1 MGNAVL
7 EIKNLS
13 KRYNSQ
19 WALKNVNLRLEK
31 GRIYGLIGKNGA
43 GKTTLMR
50 MVPGLSFPTDGT
62 VELFGRS
69 RDNGIE
75 NINRRIGALIEYP
88 AVIGNMTAKENMHFQ
103 CLMRGLPNFELEDE
117 LLELTGLKDTGRKK
131 VKNFSLG
138 MKQRL
143 GIAVVLLGSPELLLL
158 DEPINALD
166 PSGVIEIRNLLKR
179 LREFENKTILI
190 SSHNLPELYQTA
202 TDYIIIHN
210 GEVKDILTHEELE
223 EHCKSYIS
231 IESTDINKLAMVL
244 EKELKTGNFQVMP
257 DKSISLYD
265 LPGNME
271 QFGQVLYDNGVV
283 VTKLAAVETSLEEY
297 YMRVIGGDTNDG
309 FVQE

>member
-19 WALKNVNLRLEK
+19 WALKNINMRLEK

-50 MVPGLSFPTDGT
+50 MVTGLSFPTNGT
-62 VELFGRS
+62 VTLFGKDRNS
-69 RDNGIE
+69 NMDEAG
-75 NINRRIGALIEYP
+75 RRIGALIEYP
-88 AVIGNMTAKENMHFQ
+88 ALNGSMTAKENLHFQ
-103 CLMRGLPNFELEDE
+103 CLMKGIPNFEIEDE
-117 LLELTGLKDTGRKK
+117 MLELTGLKNTGRKK
-131 VKNFSLG
+131 TRNFSLG

-143 GIAVVLLGSPELLLL
+143 GIASVLLGSPELLLL

-179 LREFENKTILI
+179 LREFENKTILV

-210 GEVKDILTHEELE
+210 GEIKEILTHEELE
-223 EHCKSYIS
+223 EHCKSYVS
-231 IESTDINKLAMVL
+231 IKCTDINQLAMVL
-244 EKELKTGNFQVMP
+244 AESLHTDNFQVMP
-257 DKSISLYD
+257 DKSISLYE
-265 LPGNME
+265 LPGDMA
-271 QFGQVLYDNGVV
+271 QFGQMLYNNGIVI
-283 VTKLAAVETSLEEY
+283 TKLAVVETSLEEY
-297 YMRVIGGDTNDG
+297 YMDVIGEEKN
-309 FVQE
+309 V

>member
-50 MVPGLSFPTDGT
+50 MVSGLSFPTDGT

-210 GEVKDILTHEELE
+210 GEVKDILTHEEL
-223 EHCKSYIS
+223 
-231 IESTDINKLAMVL
+231 AMVL

-265 LPGNME
+265 LPGNMV

>member
-1 MGNAVL
+1 MPEKIFTAKKL
-7 EIKNLS
+7 TK
-13 KRYNSQ
+13 KYKAY
-19 WALKNVNLRLEK
+19 ALKQFDMEICK
-31 GRIYGLIGKNGA
+31 GDIYGFIGRNGA

-50 MVPGLSFPTDGT
+50 ILTGRAVQSGGDIC
-62 VELFGRS
+62 LFGESNPDKLYLQR
-69 RDNGIE
+69 RRVGAIIE
-75 NINRRIGALIEYP
+75 GPAFYP
-88 AVIGNMTAKENMHFQ
+88 GMTAEDNLEVIRLQYGIKEKK
-103 CLMRGLPNFELEDE
+103 CIKELLKTVGLED
-117 LLELTGLKDTGRKK
+117 TGTKKAKD
-131 VKNFSLG
+131 FSLG

-231 IESTDINKLAMVL
+231 IESTDISKLAMVL

>member
-1 MGNAVL
+1 MSNTVL

-19 WALKNVNLRLEK
+19 WALRNINLRLEK
-31 GRIYGLIGKNGA
+31 GRIYGIIGKNGA

-50 MVPGLSFPTDGT
+50 MVTGLGFPTEGA
-62 VELFGRS
+62 VVLFGKNNNNCLK
-69 RDNGIE
+69 DTA
-75 NINRRIGALIEYP
+75 RRIGALIEYP

-117 LLELTGLKDTGRKK
+117 LLELTGLKDTGIKK

-143 GIAVVLLGSPELLLL
+143 GIAIVLLGSPELLLL

-190 SSHNLPELYQTA
+190 SSHNLPELYQIA

-210 GEVKDILTHEELE
+210 GEIKDVLTHEELE

-231 IESTDINKLAMVL
+231 IKSTDKNKLAVAL
-244 EKELKTGNFQVMP
+244 EKGLGTNNFQVMP
-257 DKSISLYD
+257 DKSINLYD
-265 LPGNME
+265 IPDDTE
-271 QFGQVLYDNGVV
+271 YIGQVLYDNGVV
-283 VTKLAAVETSLEEY
+283 VTKLAVIETSLEEY
-297 YMRVIGGDTNDG
+297 YMRVIGGDVDA
-309 FVQE
+309 

>member
-1 MGNAVL
+1 MGNTVL

-19 WALKNVNLRLEK
+19 WALKNINMRLEK

-50 MVPGLSFPTDGT
+50 MVTGLSFPTNGT
-62 VELFGRS
+62 ITLFGKDRGS
-69 RDNGIE
+69 NMDEAGK
-75 NINRRIGALIEYP
+75 RIGALIEYP
-88 AVIGNMTAKENMHFQ
+88 ALTSNMTAKENLHFQ
-103 CLMRGLPNFELEDE
+103 CLMKGIPNFELEDE
-117 LLELTGLKDTGRKK
+117 MLELTGLKNTGRKK
-131 VKNFSLG
+131 ARNFSLG

-143 GIAVVLLGSPELLLL
+143 GIASVLLGNPELLLL

-210 GEVKDILTHEELE
+210 GEIKEILTHEELE
-223 EHCKSYIS
+223 EHCKSYVS
-231 IESTDINKLAMVL
+231 IKCTDINQLAMVL
-244 EKELKTGNFQVMP
+244 EKNLHTDNFKVMP

-265 LPGNME
+265 LPGDME
-271 QFGQVLYDNGVV
+271 QFGSMLYNNGIII
-283 VTKLAAVETSLEEY
+283 TKLTIVETSLEEY
-297 YMRVIGGDTNDG
+297 YMNVIGGDKN
-309 FVQE
+309 V

>member
-1 MGNAVL
+1 MGNTVL

-19 WALKNVNLRLEK
+19 WALKNINLRLEK

-50 MVPGLSFPTDGT
+50 MVTGLSFPTNGT
-62 VELFGRS
+62 IMLFGKDRGS
-69 RDNGIE
+69 NMDEAGK
-75 NINRRIGALIEYP
+75 RIGALIEYP
-88 AVIGNMTAKENMHFQ
+88 ALTGSMTAKENLHFQ
-103 CLMRGLPNFELEDE
+103 CLMKEIPNFELEDE
-117 LLELTGLKDTGRKK
+117 MLELTGLNNTGR
-131 VKNFSLG
+131 NFSLG

-143 GIAVVLLGSPELLLL
+143 GIASVLLGNPELLLL

-210 GEVKDILTHEELE
+210 GEIKDTLTHEELE
-223 EHCKSYIS
+223 EHCKSYVS
-231 IESTDINKLAMVL
+231 IKCTDINQLAMVL
-244 EKELKTGNFQVMP
+244 SKNLTDNFQVMP

-265 LPGNME
+265 LPGNMG
-271 QFGQVLYDNGVV
+271 QFGQMLYNNGIVI
-283 VTKLAAVETSLEEY
+283 TKLSVVETSLEEY
-297 YMRVIGGDTNDG
+297 YMDIIGGKEN
-309 FVQE
+309 V

>member
-1 MGNAVL
+1 MGSAVL

-13 KRYNSQ
+13 KRYNSH
-19 WALKNVNLRLEK
+19 WALKDVNLRLEK

-50 MVPGLSFPTDGT
+50 MVTGLSFPTEGT
-62 VELFGRS
+62 LTLFGKS
-69 RDNGIE
+69 KNDSLE
-75 NINRRIGALIEYP
+75 NTGKRIGALIEYP

-117 LLELTGLKDTGRKK
+117 LLELTGLKNTGRKK

-158 DEPINALD
+158 DEPINSLD
-166 PSGVIEIRNLLKR
+166 PSGVIEIRNLLKK

-210 GEVKDILTHEELE
+210 GEIKEVLTHEELE

-231 IESTDINKLAMVL
+231 IKSTDTNKLAMVL
-244 EKELKTGNFQVMP
+244 EKALGTNNFQVMP

-265 LPGNME
+265 MPDKIE
-271 QFGQVLYDNGVV
+271 QLGQALYDNGVV
-283 VTKLAAVETSLEEY
+283 VTKLAVVETSLEEY
-297 YMRVIGGDTNDG
+297 YMRIIGGEKDA
-309 FVQE
+309 